1 VTSSTPLILFAPFSF
16 FIYYTKLSIFI
27 FCKLKNFVYYYRT
40 IRCGLFVYAP
50 RDSCK
55 RCNALRPSHSSLP
68 KSKHHFNLAWKLLH
82 QTKGSGVSSELVAD
96 IISLLEQIPE
106 TVVAST
112 LADSGHLIGI
122 LNQLVQTFLPFLSD
136 RASVSHVVCFDAAT
150 VDQLE
155 TMETAT
161 LEQLERITAA
171 ASTPSSVDS
180 AILDHVSTAVDQ
192 LAQLDQ
198 SIHHILQDAA
208 SPRDVIL
215 LERLACILSRFRL
228 QLAQVLNHFRQGLTW
243 QLYTV

>member
-1 VTSSTPLILFAPFSF
+1 M
-16 FIYYTKLSIFI
+16 
-27 FCKLKNFVYYYRT
+27 
-40 IRCGLFVYAP
+40 
-50 RDSCK
+50 
-55 RCNALRPSHSSLP
+55 
-68 KSKHHFNLAWKLLH
+68 HHFNLAWQLLH

-96 IISLLEQIPE
+96 TVSLLEQIPE
-106 TVVAST
+106 TVVST
-112 LADSGHLIGI
+112 L

-136 RASVSHVVCFDAAT
+136 RASVSQVVCFDAAT

-155 TMETAT
+155 TMETAA

-180 AILDHVSTAVDQ
+180 AILDHASTAVDQ

-215 LERLACILSRFRL
+215 LERLACILSRFRPK
-228 QLAQVLNHFRQGLTW
+228 LAQVLNHFRQGLTW
-243 QLYTV
+243 RLYTV